1 LTSLAAL
8 NNAEWCDAMCRI
20 HGLPGVFTSRAWTN
34 PARTPPF
41 YPDAV
46 TLSPDATPDDVLS
59 AIDTGP
65 GASVKDSFATLDLR
79 EAGFE
84 VLMDATWI
92 HRPAPP
98 AAGAPPAGDVAWRLV
113 ADADRLR
120 AWELACFDGEPQ
132 GLFTAPLLAEQG
144 IAILAGV
151 LSGDTGDATAAD
163 MGDIVCGFV
172 LNATHGRADHLRG
185 DTVGVSNVFAR
196 PGHLEA
202 AWAGTIAQAAA
213 LFPGHSLVGYESDP
227 APAAEHGFTTAG
239 PLRIWLKSR

>member
-1 LTSLAAL
+1 MMSQAAL
-8 NNAEWCDAMCRI
+8 NNAEWCDAMCRA
-20 HGLPGVFTSRAWTN
+20 HGLPGVFTSRVWTN
-34 PARTPPF
+34 PVRTPPF

-59 AIDTGP
+59 AIDAGP
-65 GASVKDSFATLDLR
+65 GASVKDSFAVLDLR

-92 HRPAPP
+92 HRPAGP
-98 AAGAPPAGDVAWRLV
+98 AAAGGGVTWQVVQDM
-113 ADADRLR
+113 DTLR

-151 LSGDTGDATAAD
+151 LSGVADAD

-172 LNATHGRADHLRG
+172 LNATLGRAENPANHLG
-185 DTVGVSNVFAR
+185 DDTVGVSNVFAR
-196 PGHLEA
+196 PGPLDA

-213 LFPGHSLVGYESDP
+213 LFPGRSLVGYESDP
-227 APAAEHGFTTAG
+227 APAAEHGFTAAG